1 MKIECGGVE
10 HANDL
15 RDERDQLLDMLS
27 GYGNI
32 DYTEERNNSVTVRFN
47 GADFVTEGHVY
58 EMQLYT
64 DEKTGFVTP
73 YWNQT
78 LSFKTD
84 ASGKRV
90 PDYEAAA
97 VFNLKDKISSAANTD
112 VGALR
117 ALLLARGDHV
127 ANYTDLDVSLG
138 TDLKLDKLGIKESAY
153 NDKAG
158 LKYYED
164 YISKSIIMNVQAE
177 FDNICLLY
185 TSPSPR
191 DRG

>member
-1 MKIECGGVE
+1 
-10 HANDL
+10 
-15 RDERDQLLDMLS
+15 
-27 GYGNI
+27 
-32 DYTEERNNSVTVRFN
+32 
-47 GADFVTEGHVY
+47 
-58 EMQLYT
+58 MQLYT

-97 VFNLKDKISSAANTD
+97 VFNLKETISSAANTD

-138 TDLKLDKLGIKESAY
+138 TDLKLDKLGIKEGAY

-177 FDNICLLY
+177 FDNIVHAIVTKVNEVLAENCDPKTKYLCNIDG
-185 TSPSPR
+185 SPLQMFQKTNSASYEKVVLSNAEAEVLR
-191 DRG
+191 AQIVKLCESYNND